1 MLNYVYKF
9 DKREGI
15 NMSNEEYLNTLILCK
30 GIKFESDKETLNS
43 IKHIVNSKMDLQ
55 KWLSF
60 FMKWEDFDINKLFR
74 CLNRLIIKEDNYV
87 QELDRLY
94 ELSLIYGSIFGFS
107 KCYVK
112 LTWVVQSISKW
123 ENYLDYI
130 DSCYRVLSVMNTTDL
145 ILDNKKYSIYAAKEQ
160 GYKGFYLIGDEDKDR
175 FYSMIVIKDKNVEK
189 IRGYLT
195 KNVKTKLINEALSN
209 NVDMIILD
217 ESTQYDWEDKVV
229 L

>member
-1 MLNYVYKF
+1 
-9 DKREGI
+9 
-15 NMSNEEYLNTLILCK
+15 MSNEEYLNTLILCK

-60 FMKWEDFDINKLFR
+60 FMKWED
-74 CLNRLIIKEDNYV
+74 
-87 QELDRLY
+87 
-94 ELSLIYGSIFGFS
+94 
-107 KCYVK
+107 
-112 LTWVVQSISKW
+112 
-123 ENYLDYI
+123 YLDYI